1 MAHFAEID
9 SNNIVIRVIVIDN
22 SDTLDAQ
29 GNESESIGSQFCT
42 DLFGGEWIKTSYNN
56 TIRHKYASIGDTYDQ
71 TLDVF
76 KLPKPYVSWTYNN
89 STFNW
94 EAPVARPTVTL
105 DANGVPTE
113 EYIWIEESLSWLK
126 TNA

>member
-42 DLFGGEWIKTSYNN
+42 DLFGGEWIKTSYND
-56 TIRHKYASIGDTYDQ
+56 TIRNKYALMTKLWMFLSYQSLMFLGHITIQPLIGKLLLHDQ
-71 TLDVF
+71 
-76 KLPKPYVSWTYNN
+76 
-89 STFNW
+89 
-94 EAPVARPTVTL
+94 R
-105 DANGVPTE
+105 
-113 EYIWIEESLSWLK
+113 
-126 TNA
+126 